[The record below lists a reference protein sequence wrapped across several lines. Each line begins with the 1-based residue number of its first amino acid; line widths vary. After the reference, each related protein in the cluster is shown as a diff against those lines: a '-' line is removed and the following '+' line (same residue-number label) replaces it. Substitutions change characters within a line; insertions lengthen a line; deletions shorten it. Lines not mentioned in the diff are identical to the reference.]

1 MIGILLKAT
10 GIWFVI
16 VLAAIMNGTL
26 REKTLAPIIGSNL
39 ALPLSGVSLAIIVFV
54 VSLIF
59 VPFIGAPEPKVYIA
73 IGFFWVVLTL
83 LFELIFGH
91 FVAGRSWKDIM
102 QVSNVKKGD
111 LFLLVLCVTAVSPWF
126 SAKVRGLF

>member
-16 VLAAIMNGTL
+16 VVAAIMNGAL
-26 REKTLAPIIGSNL
+26 REKILVPIIGSDL

-59 VPFIGAPEPKVYIA
+59 IPFISTSEPKIYIT
-73 IGFFWVVLTL
+73 IGLFWVVLTL
-83 LFELIFGH
+83 LFEFIFGH
-91 FVAGRSWKDIM
+91 YIAGKSWKDVM
-102 QVSNVKKGD
+102 QVFNVKKGD
-111 LFLLVLCVTAVSPWF
+111 LFLVVLCITAISPWCT
-126 SAKVRGLF
+126 AKVRGLF